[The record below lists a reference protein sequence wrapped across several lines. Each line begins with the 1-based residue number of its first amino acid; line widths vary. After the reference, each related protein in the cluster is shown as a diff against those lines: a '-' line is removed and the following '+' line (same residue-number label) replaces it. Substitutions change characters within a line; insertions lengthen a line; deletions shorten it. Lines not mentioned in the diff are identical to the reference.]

1 MQAKADSAAKFRNL
15 SRIAGLIQ
23 DSHDPDDVLT
33 RLIEGVCLNSIW
45 DFSSI
50 QVLDQ
55 ETGRTIPVIRY
66 NPFRT
71 DTRSPPDSWDAADSP
86 ILSVIETGRPV
97 VIRDAAAQ
105 DRYRGFRDDAR
116 LRGYH
121 TVAFFPLKFPDRQ
134 GRALAFTVISHQIID
149 VDDEELAYLQCLADL
164 ADIAVR
170 QMLRLAEEK
179 EASGKSRQILRNLT
193 TALAGSLNIG
203 ISSAIFPVLGKLIP
217 TRWFALDLTTGGL
230 LCDEVTIGQE
240 LSEVMRQEL
249 PALMRLARHS
259 TGRKESQDVTLQL
272 GAEEVRLRVQGLAID
287 GENVGALFLFS
298 PDQVAAQEWVAV
310 EAAHLAL
317 STLILRNHMAF
328 RSRNLVE
335 RRALQ
340 QLISGQG
347 DLSEILA
354 EFRLLGIGADEPR
367 RVLMVQASQGGL
379 PGDMHSFILRKVEAM
394 FGTSLSLMEGN
405 RLGLLVPEHPGLTLE
420 KTRAA
425 LLRQL
430 QPAWHRPLSLTV
442 SEVVRRVGDYADAW
456 AGCRRVLDVA
466 LAMKAEGWINGGKI
480 GYFPR
485 LMASLPETVTEAF
498 LARTIEPLLDGGSEK
513 GRIALLTLGTW
524 LATGRR
530 LQETADQLGIHVST
544 LRYRLERFTERY
556 GIDFED
562 SETCFDLEI
571 AIRLYRLRDSYQ
583 KQ

>member
-1 MQAKADSAAKFRNL
+1 MPVETNSAAKFRNL
-15 SRIAGLIQ
+15 SRIARLIQ
-23 DSHDPDDVLT
+23 DSHDPDELLV
-33 RLIEGVCLNSIW
+33 RLVEGVCLNSIW
-45 DFSSI
+45 NFSSI

-55 ETGRTIPVIRY
+55 DSGKTIPIIRY
-66 NPFRT
+66 NPFKT
-71 DTRSPPDSWDAADSP
+71 DTRAPPDSWDAADSP
-86 ILSVIETGRPV
+86 ILSVVETGRPV
-97 VIRDAAAQ
+97 VIRDAAEQ
-105 DRYRGFRDDAR
+105 DRYCGFRDDAR
-116 LRGYH
+116 QRGYH

-179 EASGKSRQILRNLT
+179 EATGKSRQILRNLT

-203 ISSAIFPVLGKLIP
+203 MSSGIFPLLGKLIP
-217 TRWFALDLTTGGL
+217 TRWFAIDLTTGSL
-230 LCDEVTIGQE
+230 LCDETTLGAE
-240 LSEVMRQEL
+240 PSEALRQDL
-249 PALMRLARHS
+249 PALMRLARQS
-259 TGRKESQDVTLQL
+259 TSRKDSADVSFRL
-272 GAEEVRLRVQGLAID
+272 GSDEVRLRVQGLAID
-287 GENVGALFLFS
+287 GENVGALFLIA
-298 PDQVAAQEWVAV
+298 PEQVGAQEWVSV

-328 RSRNLVE
+328 RSRSLVE

-340 QLISGQG
+340 QLVSGSG
-347 DLSEILA
+347 DMTELLA
-354 EFRLLGIGADEPR
+354 EFRLLGITPEDPR
-367 RVLMVQASQGGL
+367 RVLMMQASEGGL

-394 FGTSLSLMEGN
+394 CGASLSLMEGN
-405 RLGLLVPEHPGLTLE
+405 RLGLLVPEHPGLSDE
-420 KTRAA
+420 KARAA

-430 QPAWHRPLSLTV
+430 QPAWHRPLSLTL
-442 SEVVRRVGDYADAW
+442 SEPMTRLGDYADAW
-456 AGCRRVLDVA
+456 AGCRRVLDVG
-466 LAMKAEGWINGGKI
+466 LAMKAEGWISGGKI

-485 LMASLPETVTEAF
+485 LMASLPETVAEAF

-513 GRIALLTLGTW
+513 GRTALLTLGTW
-524 LATGRR
+524 LSTGRR

-571 AIRLYRLRDSYQ
+571 AIRLYHLRHSYQ